1 LFAVGAGRA
10 AVVVA
15 AAVGRVAGAESE
27 GVVEVVVVGAGAGAE
42 LEEFLGWGVATA
54 VVTAAGVRVT
64 VD

>member
-1 LFAVGAGRA
+1 M
-10 AVVVA
+10 VVA